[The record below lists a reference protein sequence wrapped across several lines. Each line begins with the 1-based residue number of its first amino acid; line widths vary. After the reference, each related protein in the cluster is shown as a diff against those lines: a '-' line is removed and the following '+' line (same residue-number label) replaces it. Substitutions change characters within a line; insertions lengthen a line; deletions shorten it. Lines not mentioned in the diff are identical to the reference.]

1 MAIEKNNESLEE
13 QIVAQDTNVDM
24 EPDAPEEP
32 LVQIDQEGNAVEVS
46 EEEAAGPQED
56 FYANLAETLDE
67 RTLQSIGSD
76 LVSLYKAD
84 KGSRKSWEDSY
95 TRGLDFITDSY
106 R

>member
-56 FYANLAETLDE
+56 FYANLAEILDE
-67 RTLQSIGSD
+67 RALRSIGSN
-76 LVSLYKAD
+76 LVALYKSD
-84 KGSRKSWEDSY
+84 KS
-95 TRGLDFITDSY
+95 
-106 R
+106 